1 MKTHKQS
8 FEVSKRGRQNFPRT
22 IITMLS
28 PFVVHL
34 PLSFF
39 ATLGFSKIPLIFIA
53 VSWFRVKSKWIAMER
68 SLRIMVLGFVK
79 EIWIDQM
86 WIFWLMLIIITPQ
99 TRGNR
104 SEKYWMRIQGMSTER
119 LL

>member
-1 MKTHKQS
+1 VKTHKQS
-8 FEVSKRGRQNFPRT
+8 CEVSKRGRQNFPRT

-39 ATLGFSKIPLIFIA
+39 ATLGFTKIPLIFIA
-53 VSWFRVKSKWIAMER
+53 VCWFLVKSKWIATER
-68 SLRIMVLGFVK
+68 SRRIMVLGFVK
-79 EIWIDQM
+79 EIWIQM
-86 WIFWLMLIIITPQ
+86 RIFRLMLIIITPK

-104 SEKYWMRIQGMSTER
+104 SEILDENTRDEY
-119 LL
+119 